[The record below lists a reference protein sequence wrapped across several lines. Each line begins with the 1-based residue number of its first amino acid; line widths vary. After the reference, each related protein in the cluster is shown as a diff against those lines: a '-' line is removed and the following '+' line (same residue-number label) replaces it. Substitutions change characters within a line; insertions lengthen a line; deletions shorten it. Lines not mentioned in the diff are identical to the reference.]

1 MKNPYLILAVSLV
14 AASGNA
20 QAHAGARHE
29 SRAAP
34 IVKEQKPW
42 GIAGEAGRAERTV
55 SIRMTDAMRFEPD
68 TLQIRQGETVRLLL
82 RNDGRL
88 MHEMVIGTHA
98 ALAEHAEAMRKF
110 PGMEHDEAYMAHV
123 SQGRQGEILWHFN
136 RAGEFGFACLIP
148 GHYEAGMQGR
158 IVVKPQTI
166 PE

>member
-1 MKNPYLILAVSLV
+1 MKKPYLILALSLA
-14 AASGNA
+14 AASGHA
-20 QAHAGARHE
+20 QAHGGARHD
-29 SRAAP
+29 SSAAP
-34 IVKEQKPW
+34 IIKEQKPW
-42 GIAGEAGRAERTV
+42 GIAGEADGVGRTV

-68 TLQIRQGETVRLLL
+68 TLQIRQGETVRLIL
-82 RNDGRL
+82 RNDGRM

-110 PGMEHDEAYMAHV
+110 PDMEHDEAYMAHV

-136 RAGEFGFACLIP
+136 QAGEFGFACLIP

-158 IVVKPQTI
+158 IVVRPRVI